1 MEVAI
6 PVLALGVM
14 YLISNKENI
23 PQPNQEN
30 YENINNNHLP
40 NVKQQHPTNYPKE
53 TNTDLQNNVCRYPS
67 ETAVS
72 DKYFQK
78 DRYEKSLEDKSI
90 PENTKQFTSLTG
102 NKITK
107 QDLKHN
113 NMVPFFGSKVTQRT
127 GGLNGNESV
136 LDSYSGSG
144 TQFQA
149 KREQAPLF
157 KPEKQMNW
165 AHGTP
170 NHSEFIQNRMKMN
183 VSGIQTNNKPWEEI
197 KVGPG
202 LGKRN
207 GVNGSGGFNSGMEA
221 RELYQPK
228 TVDDLRVESNPK
240 NSYGGVVLG
249 AKSDVQHRG
258 IMGKMEKNRPDTFSI
273 HGPDRWFTTTGAHK
287 ENRDREEYILR
298 EENRID
304 TTREYYGGSGDN
316 QQSNYVQRNY
326 KKPNKTSRENTQM
339 GNASLTN
346 KWTGDANNYGKDGY
360 YVLPNNRT
368 TNKDDT
374 FLGAVSAGVNAVI
387 TPILDSLRPSR
398 KENLIGNMNP
408 AGYVAGPGQS
418 RTFNPSDRPKTTI
431 KEQTIDNQ
439 YIPMGGANRSDGYI
453 TAPKPNVHNQRD
465 STNYEWYA
473 AGSSGTSNVRLY
485 GAEYNARLNPNK
497 EVLSKIDRINVGN
510 SNLFNNEMNVN
521 IKNHGAIN
529 EGFMGVDMPKSA
541 MGGSN
546 YGELSNRNLRERNP
560 MEQRNQ
566 GELLSAFNN
575 NPYTQSLQSYA

>member
-14 YLISNKENI
+14 YIMSNNKENT
-23 PQPNQEN
+23 PQPNPQEN
-30 YENINNNHLP
+30 YDNMNNQRLP
-40 NVKQQHPTNYPKE
+40 NVQQQPTNYPKE

-78 DRYEKSLEDKSI
+78 EHYEKSLEDKSI
-90 PENTKQFTSLTG
+90 PENSKQFTSLTG

-107 QDLKHN
+107 QELKHN

-127 GGLNGNESV
+127 GGLNNNESV

-165 AHGTP
+165 ANGTP
-170 NHSEFIQNRMKMN
+170 NYSQFYQDRMKMN

-202 LGKRN
+202 LGKKN
-207 GVNGSGGFNSGMEA
+207 GVHGSGGFNSGMEA

-273 HGPDRWFTTTGAHK
+273 HGPERWFTTTGAHK
-287 ENRDREEYILR
+287 GNRDREEHILR

-304 TTREYYGGSGDN
+304 TTREYFGSGGGEG
-316 QQSNYVQRNY
+316 SYVQRNY
-326 KKPNKTSRENTQM
+326 KNPNKTSRENTQM

-346 KWTGDANNYGKDGY
+346 KWSGVADNYGKDSFSA
-360 YVLPNNRT
+360 LPNNRT

-398 KENLIGNMNP
+398 KDNIIGNMNP

-431 KEQTIDNQ
+431 KEQTIDNR
-439 YIPMGGANRSDGYI
+439 YIPMGGSNRSDGYI
-453 TAPKPNVHNQRD
+453 NAPKDTVYNQRD

-473 AGSSGTSNVRLY
+473 AGSSETSNARLY

-497 EVLSKIDRINVGN
+497 EILSKVDRINVGN
-510 SNLFNNEMNVN
+510 SNMFNNEMNVN
-521 IKNHGAIN
+521 IKSYGPMN
-529 EGFMGVDMPKSA
+529 EGFMGVDMPKNALSA
-541 MGGSN
+541 SN
-546 YGELSNRNLRERNP
+546 YGEMSNRNLRERNP
-560 MEQRNQ
+560 MNERNQ
-566 GELLSAFNN
+566 GEILSAFNN

>member
-14 YLISNKENI
+14 YIMSNNKEET

-30 YENINNNHLP
+30 YDNISNERLP
-40 NVKQQHPTNYPKE
+40 NVQQRPANYPKE

-78 DRYEKSLEDKSI
+78 ESYEKSLEDKSI
-90 PENTKQFTSLTG
+90 PENSKQFTSLTG

-107 QDLKHN
+107 QELKHN

-127 GGLNGNESV
+127 GGLNNNESV

-165 AHGTP
+165 ANGTP
-170 NHSEFIQNRMKMN
+170 NYSQFYQDRMKMN

-202 LGKRN
+202 LGKKN
-207 GVNGSGGFNSGMEA
+207 GVHGSGGFNSGMEA

-228 TVDDLRVESNPK
+228 TVDELRVESNPK

-273 HGPDRWFTTTGAHK
+273 HGPERWFTTTGAHK
-287 ENRDREEYILR
+287 GNRDREEHILR
-298 EENRID
+298 EENRVD
-304 TTREYYGGSGDN
+304 TTREYFGSGGGEG
-316 QQSNYVQRNY
+316 SYVQRNY
-326 KKPNKTSRENTQM
+326 KNPNKTSRENTQM

-346 KWTGDANNYGKDGY
+346 KWSAAADNYGKNSY
-360 YVLPNNRT
+360 SALPNNRT

-398 KENLIGNMNP
+398 KDNIIGNMNP

-431 KEQTIDNQ
+431 KEQTIDNR
-439 YIPMGGANRSDGYI
+439 YIPMGGSNRSDGYMN
-453 TAPKPNVHNQRD
+453 APTDNVNNQRD

-473 AGSSGTSNVRLY
+473 AGSSETSNARLY

-497 EVLSKIDRINVGN
+497 EVLSKVDRINMGN

-529 EGFMGVDMPKSA
+529 EGFMGVDMPKNALSA
-541 MGGSN
+541 AN
-546 YGELSNRNLRERNP
+546 YGEMSNRNLRERNP
-560 MEQRNQ
+560 MNERNK

>member
-14 YLISNKENI
+14 YIMSNNKEET

-30 YENINNNHLP
+30 YDNISNERLP
-40 NVKQQHPTNYPKE
+40 NVQQRPANYPKE

-78 DRYEKSLEDKSI
+78 ESYEKSLEDKSI
-90 PENTKQFTSLTG
+90 PENSKQFTSLTG

-107 QDLKHN
+107 QELKHN

-127 GGLNGNESV
+127 GGLNNNESV

-165 AHGTP
+165 ANGTP
-170 NHSEFIQNRMKMN
+170 NYSQFYQDRMKMN

-202 LGKRN
+202 LGKKN
-207 GVNGSGGFNSGMEA
+207 GVHGSGGFNSGMEA

-228 TVDDLRVESNPK
+228 TVDELRVESNPK

-273 HGPDRWFTTTGAHK
+273 HGPERWFTTTGAHK
-287 ENRDREEYILR
+287 GNRDREEHILR
-298 EENRID
+298 EENRVD
-304 TTREYYGGSGDN
+304 TTREYFGSGGGEG
-316 QQSNYVQRNY
+316 SYVQRNY
-326 KKPNKTSRENTQM
+326 KNPNKTSRENTQM

-346 KWTGDANNYGKDGY
+346 KWSAATDNYGKNSY
-360 YVLPNNRT
+360 SALPNNRT

-398 KENLIGNMNP
+398 KDNIIGNMNP

-431 KEQTIDNQ
+431 KEQTIDNR
-439 YIPMGGANRSDGYI
+439 YIPMGGSNRSDGYMN
-453 TAPKPNVHNQRD
+453 APTDNVNNQRD

-473 AGSSGTSNVRLY
+473 AGSSETSNARLY

-497 EVLSKIDRINVGN
+497 EVLSKVDRINMGN

-529 EGFMGVDMPKSA
+529 EGFMGVDMPKNALSA
-541 MGGSN
+541 AN
-546 YGELSNRNLRERNP
+546 YGEMSNRNLRERNP
-560 MEQRNQ
+560 MNERNK